1 MTLDMEKTL
10 VMTAIKSRADEAV
23 AALVQAETIDEE
35 SRCIA
40 QYLWNV
46 LEILDLLDK
55 GTARLAS
62 LKLDELLDKAK
73 KDMQET

>member
-23 AALVQAETIDEE
+23 AALVQAETVDEE

-40 QYLWNV
+40 RYLWNV
-46 LEILDLLDK
+46 LEILDLLNK
-55 GTARLAS
+55 ETARLAS
-62 LKLDELLDKAK
+62 LKLDELLDKTK